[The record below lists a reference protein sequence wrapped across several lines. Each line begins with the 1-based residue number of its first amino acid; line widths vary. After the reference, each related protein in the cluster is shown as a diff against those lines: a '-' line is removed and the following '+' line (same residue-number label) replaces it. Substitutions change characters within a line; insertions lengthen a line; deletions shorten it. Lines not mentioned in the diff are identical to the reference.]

1 MIENRWIFKDFV
13 MHDGLICLDYITY
26 CHLYM
31 CQISLLHFFMLSATL
46 FILEGDDSALDE
58 HVS

>member
-1 MIENRWIFKDFV
+1 MSDNRWRFKDV
-13 MHDGLICLDYITY
+13 IMHGGLIYLDCNAY
-26 CHLYM
+26 CPLYM
-31 CQISLLHFFMLSATL
+31 CQISLLHFFMLSASL